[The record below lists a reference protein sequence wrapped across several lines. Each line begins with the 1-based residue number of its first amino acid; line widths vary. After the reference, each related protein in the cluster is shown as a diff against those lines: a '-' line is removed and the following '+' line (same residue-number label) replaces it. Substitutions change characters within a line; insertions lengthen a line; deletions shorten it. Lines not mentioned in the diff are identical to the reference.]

1 MLKRLALGTVLV
13 AQPALAEQPLVNEAL
28 EAHILQRYEVLAANA
43 AQLNDVS
50 QRDCSSTSP
59 RLRTAF
65 GQAFDGWVG
74 VSHIRTGPSETEDRA
89 FAIAFWPDTK
99 GFTSKSL
106 AALIRDK
113 DPIVN
118 DPEAFQTLS
127 IAARGL
133 YALEFLLFDPAF
145 APGGEEGYH
154 CALVKAI
161 AAEIERNATAIRD
174 DWQTYQTALREPTE
188 AGPYRDEKEALREV
202 YKALGTG
209 LQFTA
214 DARLGRPLGTFD
226 RPRPYRA
233 EARRSKRSLRHVEVS
248 LQSTFELALILSQP
262 EPDIQASLRL
272 AFERSLELVSDLDDP
287 DFSGVADP
295 SGRFRVEVLQQSI
308 TRILDILT
316 LELAPALG
324 VTAGFNALDGD

>member
-1 MLKRLALGTVLV
+1 M
-13 AQPALAEQPLVNEAL
+13 
-28 EAHILQRYEVLAANA
+28 
-43 AQLNDVS
+43 
-50 QRDCSSTSP
+50 
-59 RLRTAF
+59 
-65 GQAFDGWVG
+65 
-74 VSHIRTGPSETEDRA
+74 
-89 FAIAFWPDTK
+89 
-99 GFTSKSL
+99 
-106 AALIRDK
+106 IRDN

-118 DPEAFQTLS
+118 DAEAFQTLS

-145 APGGEEGYH
+145 APDGEDGYY

-161 AAEIERNATAIRD
+161 AAEIERNATAMRD

-226 RPRPYRA
+226 RPRPNRA

-248 LQSTFELALILSQP
+248 LQSTFELALILSQT

-287 DFSGVADP
+287 DFSGVTEQ

-308 TRILDILT
+308 VRILDILT